1 MSAHAATIRR
11 AEASETERLVEIALA
26 AWDKDLRPFLSGPAA
41 DPVAERRRMQQ
52 QVRQLLQR
60 TIVAEVD
67 AVVVGWCARLRAYV
81 PFLFV
86 DPLWQS
92 RGVGTLLLRRTE
104 AMLELE
110 GVERVRLDTL
120 SDNVRAV
127 SFYQH
132 QGYRIMAL
140 KREGRGGD
148 PELSV
153 RLEKRLMPYLGPV
166 DEDE

>member
-1 MSAHAATIRR
+1 MLAHAAMIRR

-26 AWDKDLRPFLSGPAA
+26 AWDKDLRPFLSGPSA
-41 DPVAERRRMQQ
+41 DPVTERQRMRQ
-52 QVRQLLQR
+52 QVHQLLQR
-60 TIVAEVD
+60 LIVAEVD
-67 AVVVGWCARLRAYV
+67 AVTVGWCARLRAYV
-81 PFLFV
+81 PYLFV

-92 RGVGTLLLRRTE
+92 RGIGTLLLKRTE
-104 AMLELE
+104 TLLELE

-140 KREGRGGD
+140 KREGRGRD

-153 RLEKRLMPYLGPV
+153 RLEKRLMPYVGPMGG
-166 DEDE
+166 DE